1 MRHLNSIFT
10 VGENFIPE
18 ATSGNNLPAKNIGVI
33 LPSGKKV
40 KITNFT
46 LRKETVREGLIMLRA
61 FISGFLGALLG
72 GLVVAGWFYFF
83 QPKPYVLDIKSIIDS
98 EKEMILK
105 QVEEKK
111 LSQESAGQ
119 RINEFFDSVNE
130 VLSEY
135 RRSGK
140 FILVKD
146 AVLSGGRDITDE
158 FREKLKTEYNKQ

>member
-1 MRHLNSIFT
+1 MIKSFL
-10 VGENFIPE
+10 
-18 ATSGNNLPAKNIGVI
+18 
-33 LPSGKKV
+33 
-40 KITNFT
+40 
-46 LRKETVREGLIMLRA
+46 
-61 FISGFLGALLG
+61 SGFLGAIIG
-72 GLVVAGWFYFF
+72 SLVVAGWFYFF

-158 FREKLKTEYNKQ
+158 FREKLKE

>member
-1 MRHLNSIFT
+1 
-10 VGENFIPE
+10 
-18 ATSGNNLPAKNIGVI
+18 
-33 LPSGKKV
+33 
-40 KITNFT
+40 
-46 LRKETVREGLIMLRA
+46 MLRA

>member
-1 MRHLNSIFT
+1 
-10 VGENFIPE
+10 
-18 ATSGNNLPAKNIGVI
+18 VI
-33 LPSGKKV
+33 KSL
-40 KITNFT
+40 F
-46 LRKETVREGLIMLRA
+46 
-61 FISGFLGALLG
+61 SGFLGAIIG
-72 GLVVAGWFYFF
+72 GLVVSGWLYFF

-98 EKEMILK
+98 EKEVILK

-111 LSQESAGQ
+111 LSQETAGR

-130 VLSEY
+130 VLDEY
-135 RRSGK
+135 RQSGK